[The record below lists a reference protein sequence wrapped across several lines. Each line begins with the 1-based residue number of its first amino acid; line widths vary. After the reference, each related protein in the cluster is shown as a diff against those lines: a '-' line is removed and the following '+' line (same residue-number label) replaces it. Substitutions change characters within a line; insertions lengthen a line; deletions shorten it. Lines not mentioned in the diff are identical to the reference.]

1 MYRQD
6 EPELNLNQ
14 ILERISSF
22 FKRIG
27 LPGGG
32 GGGGNTIAYA
42 VFGILLVALVIW
54 LASGIYTVEPG
65 EQAALRRVG
74 KFNSVQ
80 GPGLHWFWPAPIGT
94 LAIVNVEEVK
104 RLELG
109 LRGATPI
116 LAESLMITGDENLVD
131 VQLVVQYDVQRSLTE
146 EDGTVVSAVEQFLF
160 RSADPDG
167 AILKSAAESALRQVV
182 GQRDIDDVLTIL
194 KEEVQAEAKDL
205 LQLLLDSYQTGI
217 RVREVKLQNVQAPSQ
232 VQDAFDDVVRAKED
246 KERIIREAEAYQA
259 DILPRALGAAQRT
272 LQTAEAFKAERVAK
286 ATGEA
291 SRFLQV
297 LTEFRESED
306 VTRQRLYLEAM
317 EEILPGI
324 TKFIVATESGGNLLQ
339 FLPLTGDT
347 QLPPPA
353 PAPASPPAAQP

>member
-22 FKRIG
+22 FKRFG
-27 LPGGG
+27 LPSG
-32 GGGGNTIAYA
+32 GGGGNVIAYF

-54 LASGIYTVEPG
+54 LASGIYTVDPG

-74 KFNSVQ
+74 KFNSAQ

-131 VQLVVQYDVQRSLTE
+131 VQLVVQYDIQRSLLE
-146 EDGTVVSAVEQFLF
+146 DDGTVVSAVEQFLF

-194 KEEVQAEAKDL
+194 KEEVQAEAKEL
-205 LQLLLDSYQTGI
+205 LQALLDSYQTGI

-259 DILPRALGAAQRT
+259 DILPRALGSAQRT
-272 LQTAEAFKAERVAK
+272 IRGAEAFKAERVAR
-286 ATGEA
+286 AEGEA

-297 LTEFRESED
+297 LTEFRLSED

-339 FLPLTGDT
+339 FLPLTGGA
-347 QLPPPA
+347 QIPP
-353 PAPASPPAAQP
+353 SPPATQPPAVQP